1 MTTRTD
7 WSTCVSEEKFSSME
21 AFAEA
26 VHDVFLELIFLD
38 DLLVAVAFT
47 AGPYLIP
54 AADGRLAILCLRD
67 IMRGAMAVHAE
78 SAIRLFFLYDI
89 FSMHTGEDLLICL
102 FMTLCAG
109 CTGNGV

>member
-1 MTTRTD
+1 
-7 WSTCVSEEKFSSME
+7 ME

-54 AADGRLAILCLRD
+54 AADGRLAILCFRY
-67 IMRGAMAVHAE
+67 IMWGAMAVHAE
-78 SAIRLFFLYDI
+78 SAVRLFF
-89 FSMHTGEDLLICL
+89 FSDVFAMHAGEDLLICL

-109 CTGNGV
+109 CTGYGV